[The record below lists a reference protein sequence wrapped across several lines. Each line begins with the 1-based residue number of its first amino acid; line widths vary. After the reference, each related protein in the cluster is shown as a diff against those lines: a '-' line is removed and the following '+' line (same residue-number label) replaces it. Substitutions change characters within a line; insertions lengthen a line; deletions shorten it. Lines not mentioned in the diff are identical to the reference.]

1 MYKTIIFIIII
12 ISGTLIFYNKIIFS
26 FLKNNNTLVHI
37 KDDNPNYKNNPVDK
51 KGDEFVGDN
60 LKIYKVTRE
69 KLLPLDNHKEQVI
82 ENKKN
87 IDINDSNDQKTDSS
101 EVIQSK
107 IKENIYLQLASFK
120 TKKKAKLFIK
130 NYKMPSNLKDN
141 KLTFNII
148 SADIEN
154 KGTYYRIRIGP
165 YKNLNDVYK
174 LCFDLNINNNEC
186 LIIKNK

>member
-69 KLLPLDNHKEQVI
+69 KLLPLNDHKEQVI
-82 ENKKN
+82 ENKNN
-87 IDINDSNDQKTDSS
+87 IDINDSNVQKTDSN
-101 EVIQSK
+101 EVIKFK

-120 TKKKAKLFIK
+120 TIKKAKLFIK
-130 NYKMPSNLKDN
+130 NYKMPSNLKDT